1 MPLSLAEQ
9 LAAQQRKR
17 IVIEGDGNCL
27 FRALASTIYKTQDM
41 HTKMRAMLV
50 DFVANNKTQFQPFLT
65 TPLEDHIRHM
75 RYERIWGTAIEL
87 MAAASLMLHHLCVYR
102 WVRYNPLKESA
113 LVFPEE
119 PYPTQA
125 NDLNHIEL
133 LHTSGCHY
141 DCIGTTDEGLPSLIE
156 PHIATTVDYVD
167 CT

>member
-1 MPLSLAEQ
+1 MAEQ

-75 RYERIWGTAIEL
+75 RHERIWGTAIEL
-87 MAAASLMLHHLCVYR
+87 MAAASLMQMPVYTYTPVPRGVYR
-102 WVRYNPLKESA
+102 WVRYNPLKEST

-141 DCIGTTDEGLPSLIE
+141 DCIGTTDEGLPL
-156 PHIATTVDYVD
+156 
-167 CT
+167 